1 MATNSDMGSSR
12 NLKLKRLNFG
22 GKGSALPHYLIT
34 FYLLVEELKQPKFNL
49 LNFFSRFLETYYTER
64 KSKSQEVF

>member
-1 MATNSDMGSSR
+1 
-12 NLKLKRLNFG
+12 LNFG

-49 LNFFSRFLETYYTER
+49 LNFFFRFLETNYTEI